1 MSARGSAVPPAD
13 PGPFS
18 TLVTVLAVAC
28 RSAMLRPPSPSE
40 ALWIWQSFCLH
51 PGGLNTSGA
60 GYTLSGLT
68 PFDRAVASVKGLN
81 DDPACRPMMPPDR
94 LLPLKQVG
102 STRYLSAGFVTRFG
116 QPPNAK
122 LTDPYCPEPKLRPL
136 ILALT
141 KPVRGSIAPS

>member
-1 MSARGSAVPPAD
+1 MNELEVMPSFLAISAVSFTPTSRMSWAK
-13 PGPFS
+13 
-18 TLVTVLAVAC
+18 TVLTDLAVAC
-28 RSAMLRPPSPSE
+28 RSVMLPPPSPSA

-68 PFDRAVASVKGLN
+68 PFDSAVASVKGLN

-102 STRYLSAGFVTRFG
+102 STRYLSAGLVSRFG
-116 QPPNAK
+116 QPPKAK
-122 LTDPYCPEPKLRPL
+122 LIDP
-136 ILALT
+136 
-141 KPVRGSIAPS
+141 